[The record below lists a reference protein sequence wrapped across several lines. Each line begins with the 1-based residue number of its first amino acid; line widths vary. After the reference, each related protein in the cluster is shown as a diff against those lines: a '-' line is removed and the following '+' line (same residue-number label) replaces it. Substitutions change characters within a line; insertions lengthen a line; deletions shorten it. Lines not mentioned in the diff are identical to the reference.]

1 MRFVWVFN
9 HVSRVITWS
18 LFNLRAPNLVKW
30 PISTWPF
37 IWWCQFI
44 EMTNRWF
51 WTFFERCFDRPEYW
65 MSTICIAKLKYC
77 ILSEVC
83 MIKTVPHST
92 VSPQMWYI
100 NGMKGWFTSTQIC
113 WQDFVK
119 LSCLTQSSAWFF
131 PGLINLRWWKATMDL
146 KCDRRLLLFL
156 GVHMTL
162 STRGKIWFTLGLFA
176 NYFYL
181 KPVSLSLKSHM
192 NVL

>member
-1 MRFVWVFN
+1 M
-9 HVSRVITWS
+9 
-18 LFNLRAPNLVKW
+18 A
-30 PISTWPF
+30 
-37 IWWCQFI
+37 
-44 EMTNRWF
+44 NRWF

-65 MSTICIAKLKYC
+65 MSAICIAKLKYW

-119 LSCLTQSSAWFF
+119 LSCLTQNSAWFF

-146 KCDRRLLLFL
+146 KCDRRLLLFW
-156 GVHMTL
+156 GVHMRL
-162 STRGKIWFTLGLFA
+162 STRGKIWFTLGLFYA
-176 NYFYL
+176 KIILRDLL
-181 KPVSLSLKSHM
+181 KLTKQFCKGKRQERIMEQRSKHPV
-192 NVL
+192 